1 MMKKLLFSVTVLILM
16 SSFTLGQSDRKTAV
30 AVMNLK
36 GSGISEQD
44 TKFLTDRLTIEL
56 QRTGT
61 FDVLERDKM
70 SEILKEQGFQQTG
83 ACDETACL
91 VEAGR
96 MLPVQK
102 MIGGSL
108 GKIGDVY
115 AAQLRLIDLKTG
127 KVEMTSARDYKGQME
142 FLLTVGMR
150 EVSEE
155 LSGKLKAQA
164 QTPVQTQT
172 TPQTEVMMQRLLE
185 GQAQQEYKSKGWG
198 LFWSLVIPGAGNF
211 YAKSYGR
218 SAFFFLGSITA
229 QSAFTVQ
236 ALSDNSSGAGGWGLA
251 YVVLRV
257 ADIVVANRSVNRY
270 NQNVRKKYGL
280 TYEFLPQNKEIKTA
294 LSVQF

>member
-1 MMKKLLFSVTVLILM
+1 MKKILLTMIVLSAISSILQAQ
-16 SSFTLGQSDRKTAV
+16 TDRKTAV

-44 TKFLTDRLTIEL
+44 TRFLTDRLTIEL
-56 QRTGT
+56 QRAGT

-70 SEILKEQGFQQTG
+70 DEILKEQGFQQTG

-108 GKIGDVY
+108 GRIGDVY

-127 KVEMTSARDYKGQME
+127 KVEVTSARDYKGQME

-150 EVSEE
+150 EVAEE
-155 LSGKLKAQA
+155 LSGKREIQA
-164 QTPVQTQT
+164 QTPVQTQA

-185 GQAQQEYKSKGWG
+185 GQAQQEFKSKGWA

-229 QSAFTVQ
+229 QSAATVQ
-236 ALSDNSSGAGGWGLA
+236 AVTDNSSGAGGWALV

-257 ADIVVANRSVNRY
+257 ADVVVANRSVNRY
-270 NQNVRKKYGL
+270 NLKVRKKYGL
-280 TYEFLPQNKEIKTA
+280 TYEFLPQSNEIKTA

>member
-1 MMKKLLFSVTVLILM
+1 MKKALLFLIVLSAL
-16 SSFTLGQSDRKTAV
+16 SSAAIAQSERKTAV

-36 GSGISEQD
+36 GSGISDQD
-44 TKFLTDRLTIEL
+44 TRFLTDRLTIEL
-56 QRTGT
+56 QRAGI

-70 SEILKEQGFQQTG
+70 AEILKEQGFQQTG
-83 ACDETACL
+83 ACDETSCL

-96 MLPVQK
+96 LLPVQK

-150 EVSEE
+150 EVAEE
-155 LSGKLKAQA
+155 LSGKLQAQA

-172 TPQTEVMMQRLLE
+172 TPQTEAMIRGMLE
-185 GQAQQEYKSKGWG
+185 AQYEDKSKSKGWA
-198 LFWSLVIPGAGNF
+198 LFWSLLVPGTGNI
-211 YAKSYGR
+211 YAKNYAGGI
-218 SAFFFLGSITA
+218 AFLAGAMITQSLWIESLNDTDGS
-229 QSAFTVQ
+229 
-236 ALSDNSSGAGGWGLA
+236 AGGWGLA
-251 YVVLRV
+251 YLGIRIIDTGVSF
-257 ADIVVANRSVNRY
+257 RSVNRY
-270 NQNVRKKYGL
+270 NRELRKKYGL
-280 TYEFLPQNKEIKTA
+280 TYEYLPQTKEIKTA

>member
-1 MMKKLLFSVTVLILM
+1 MKKALLFLVVLSALSSVV
-16 SSFTLGQSDRKTAV
+16 FAQSDRRTAV

-44 TKFLTDRLTIEL
+44 TRFLTDRLTIEL
-56 QRTGT
+56 QRAGI

-83 ACDETACL
+83 ACDETSCL

-96 MLPVQK
+96 LLPVQK
-102 MIGGSL
+102 MIGGSF

-150 EVSEE
+150 EVAEE

-172 TPQTEVMMQRLLE
+172 TPQTEAMMKNLI
-185 GQAQQEYKSKGWG
+185 QAQVDMQSKSGAAA
-198 LFWSLVIPGAGNF
+198 FTWSLLIPGAGHF
-211 YAKSYGR
+211 YAH
-218 SAFFFLGSITA
+218 
-229 QSAFTVQ
+229 
-236 ALSDNSSGAGGWGLA
+236 
-251 YVVLRV
+251 
-257 ADIVVANRSVNRY
+257 NRSWGSGFALARLITFGNWLSKVPTPGQEKRTWGTLFMASWILDFVTAPRSVSKY
-270 NQNVRKKYGL
+270 NKALRHKYGL
-280 TYEFLPQNKEIKTA
+280 TYEYLPQTKEMKTA

>member
-1 MMKKLLFSVTVLILM
+1 MIKKTLISLFIIGAAISAALA
-16 SSFTLGQSDRKTAV
+16 QSDRRIAV

-56 QRTGT
+56 QRAGI

-150 EVSEE
+150 EVAEE

-172 TPQTEVMMQRLLE
+172 TPQTEAMMKNLI
-185 GQAQQEYKSKGWG
+185 QAQVDQQSKSG
-198 LFWSLVIPGAGNF
+198 LAGFSWSLFIPGAGHI
-211 YAKSYGR
+211 YAHKYW
-218 SAFFFLGSITA
+218 L
-229 QSAFTVQ
+229 
-236 ALSDNSSGAGGWGLA
+236 GAGYAGARLITFGNWLSFVKTPGQEKQTWGTLFMASWILDFALA
-251 YVVLRV
+251 P
-257 ADIVVANRSVNRY
+257 RSVRKY
-270 NQNVRKKYGL
+270 NQNLRQKYGL
-280 TYEFLPQNKEIKTA
+280 TYEYLPQSQEIKTA
-294 LSVQF
+294 LSLQF

>member
-1 MMKKLLFSVTVLILM
+1 MKKALLTVILLSAL
-16 SSFTLGQSDRKTAV
+16 SSTAFPQSDRRTAV

-44 TKFLTDRLTIEL
+44 TRFLTDRLTIEL
-56 QRTGT
+56 QRAGV
-61 FDVLERDKM
+61 FEVLERDKM

-83 ACDETACL
+83 ACDETSCL

-96 MLPVQK
+96 LLPVQK
-102 MIGGSL
+102 MIGGSF

-150 EVSEE
+150 EVAEE

-172 TPQTEVMMQRLLE
+172 TPQTEAMIRGMLE
-185 GQAQQEYKSKGWG
+185 AQYEDKSKSKGWAV
-198 LFWSLVIPGAGNF
+198 FWSLYPGFGVGNF
-211 YAKSYGR
+211 YAKNKIAGSAFLFGNIVAMWGISNTQTSTESSARLAALLVVKVLDCVVAYR
-218 SAFFFLGSITA
+218 SAG
-229 QSAFTVQ
+229 
-236 ALSDNSSGAGGWGLA
+236 N
-251 YVVLRV
+251 YNKKLRE
-257 ADIVVANRSVNRY
+257 
-270 NQNVRKKYGL
+270 KYGL
-280 TYEFLPQNKEIKTA
+280 TLDYNPQSQEIKTA

>member
-1 MMKKLLFSVTVLILM
+1 MMKKVRLTVILLSAI
-16 SSFTLGQSDRKTAV
+16 SSAALAQSDRKTAV

-44 TKFLTDRLTIEL
+44 TRFLTDRLTIEL
-56 QRTGT
+56 QRAGV
-61 FDVLERDKM
+61 FEVLERDKM

-102 MIGGSL
+102 MIGGSF
-108 GKIGDVY
+108 GRIGEVY

-150 EVSEE
+150 EVAEE
-155 LSGKLKAQA
+155 LSGKREIQV

-172 TPQTEVMMQRLLE
+172 TPQTEVMIKNLI
-185 GQAQQEYKSKGWG
+185 QAQVDMQSKSGAAA
-198 LFWSLVIPGAGNF
+198 FTWSLLIPGAGHF
-211 YAKSYGR
+211 YAHNR
-218 SAFFFLGSITA
+218 
-229 QSAFTVQ
+229 
-236 ALSDNSSGAGGWGLA
+236 GWGSGFALA
-251 YVVLRV
+251 RLITFGNWLSKVQTPGQEKQTWGTLFMASWILDFVT
-257 ADIVVANRSVNRY
+257 APRSVSKY
-270 NQNVRKKYGL
+270 NKALRQKYGL
-280 TYEFLPQNKEIKTA
+280 TYEFLPQSNEIKTA

>member
-1 MMKKLLFSVTVLILM
+1 MMKKLLFSMIVLILM

-44 TKFLTDRLTIEL
+44 TRFLTDRLTIEL
-56 QRTGT
+56 QRSGV

-70 SEILKEQGFQQTG
+70 DEILKEQGFQQTG

-102 MIGGSL
+102 MIGGSF

-150 EVSEE
+150 EVAEE

-164 QTPVQTQT
+164 QTPVQNQV
-172 TPQTEVMMQRLLE
+172 TPQTEAMMKNLI
-185 GQAQQEYKSKGWG
+185 QAQVDQQSKSGVSAF
-198 LFWSLVIPGAGNF
+198 LWSLFIPGGGHF
-211 YAKSYGR
+211 YAKRYWTGGGFAAVRLLTFGNWLGYRVKDSTSQYKAWGTAFAVSY
-218 SAFFFLGSITA
+218 
-229 QSAFTVQ
+229 
-236 ALSDNSSGAGGWGLA
+236 ALDMIVAPSS
-251 YVVLRV
+251 VR
-257 ADIVVANRSVNRY
+257 RY
-270 NQNVRKKYGL
+270 NKNLRKKYGL
-280 TYEFLPQNKEIKTA
+280 TYEYLPQTKEIKTA